1 MDSNSERYRAIN
13 GSLRLDLR
21 ELEWEAVRA
30 SGAGGQNV
38 NKVSSA
44 VHLRYDIRRATLPE
58 ALRQRLLASGD
69 RRISADG
76 VLVIKGQ
83 RFRTQARNRDDVIQ
97 RLLDVLRAA
106 AETPKR
112 RIATR
117 PGRGAREKRLRK
129 KDINS
134 KNKALRKK
142 PNVDS

>member
-1 MDSNSERYRAIN
+1 MTYVGRHF
-13 GSLRLDLR
+13 LRR
-21 ELEWEAVRA
+21 CE
-30 SGAGGQNV
+30 
-38 NKVSSA
+38 
-44 VHLRYDIRRATLPE
+44 
-58 ALRQRLLASGD
+58 QRLLASGD

>member
-1 MDSNSERYRAIN
+1 MDSNTERYRAIN
-13 GSLRLDLR
+13 GALRLDLR

-44 VHLRYDIRRATLPE
+44 VHLRYDIRHATLPE
-58 ALRQRLLASGD
+58 AVRERLLASGD

-97 RLLDVLRAA
+97 RLLEVLRAA